1 MSEELKGLIEKIQQE
16 GVKAGEDR
24 ARDIEQQAKG
34 QAKDIVE
41 KAKREAEKLIAE
53 AKDKAVKTEE
63 STKTSL
69 KQAGRDL
76 LLGLRKEIN
85 SMLDRLISSRVREAL
100 NPGALAKIITLL
112 VKEHKEK
119 GDIIISLKKEDIEN
133 LEKGFLGELNE
144 ETKKGITLKPS
155 EDIHGGFIISYDG
168 GKSHYDFTDKALA
181 EYIGQYLKPKL
192 DEVLKDTATKD
203 KKTQKDK

>member
-1 MSEELKGLIEKIQQE
+1 MAEEFKGLIEKIQQE

-41 KAKREAEKLIAE
+41 KAKREAEKLIAD
-53 AKDKAVKTEE
+53 AKDKTVKTEE

-100 NPGALAKIITLL
+100 NPDALAKIITLL
-112 VKEHKEK
+112 VKEHKET

-133 LEKGFLGELNE
+133 LEKGFLDELKE

-155 EDIHGGFIISYDG
+155 EDIHGGFIISYDR

-181 EYIGQYLKPKL
+181 DYIGQYLKPKL
-192 DEVLKDTATKD
+192 DEILKDTVTKGE
-203 KKTQKDK
+203 KTQKDK